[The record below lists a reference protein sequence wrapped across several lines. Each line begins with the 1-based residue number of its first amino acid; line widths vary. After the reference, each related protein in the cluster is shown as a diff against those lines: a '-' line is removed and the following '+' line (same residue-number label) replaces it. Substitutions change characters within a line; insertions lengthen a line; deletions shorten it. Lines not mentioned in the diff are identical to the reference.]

1 MYPLKPL
8 FIGVLGVY
16 ICKPYLTGAI
26 KMKYYIGKLE
36 TSIAGYEAGYTF
48 KFQTVIDPDDYLVQ
62 VSSTFWGDPDD
73 SSSDDSFSF
82 FSGAVWVSP
91 YDWQE
96 ISQVVYES
104 LSILNQI
111 NLKHELTA

>member
-1 MYPLKPL
+1 
-8 FIGVLGVY
+8 
-16 ICKPYLTGAI
+16 
-26 KMKYYIGKLE
+26 MKYYIGKLE

-111 NLKHELTA
+111 NLKYDTESWVKQVNKDIREGLA